1 MNIISKKNKNKYY
14 NFLNSLPKK
23 INHLYFVKLKKKL
36 KINNKSK
43 KKEKF
48 DPVTN
53 IDRSIELYLRQ
64 EITKKFPNDGI
75 IGEEFQIKKSKSGFT
90 WIIDPIDGTRSFI
103 IGGPTWS
110 NLISVSFKNTPTFG
124 LANFPML
131 NKYYITGKNKS
142 SFLVKN
148 KKFKK
153 LKVVRSNSL
162 KKIKIAGNFFN
173 YLPIN
178 KQKKVSQL
186 IKLMKYP
193 CLDALSYCQLCEGK
207 VDVVLQCSNKIWDIH
222 PLISLIKNSG
232 GYVTTWDNK
241 NPKQGGNIVASSS
254 IKIHKKIL
262 SLLKPIS
269 NY

>member
-64 EITKKFPNDGI
+64 EITKKFPSDGI

-142 SFLVKN
+142 SLGVLF
-148 KKFKK
+148 
-153 LKVVRSNSL
+153 SNCFSIL
-162 KKIKIAGNFFN
+162 GIS
-173 YLPIN
+173 PW
-178 KQKKVSQL
+178 
-186 IKLMKYP
+186 IKLSP
-193 CLDALSYCQLCEGK
+193 FFL
-207 VDVVLQCSNKIWDIH
+207 
-222 PLISLIKNSG
+222 
-232 GYVTTWDNK
+232 
-241 NPKQGGNIVASSS
+241 SS
-254 IKIHKKIL
+254 IETFL
-262 SLLKPIS
+262 SR
-269 NY
+269 

>member
-1 MNIISKKNKNKYY
+1 M
-14 NFLNSLPKK
+14 
-23 INHLYFVKLKKKL
+23 
-36 KINNKSK
+36 
-43 KKEKF
+43 
-48 DPVTN
+48 
-53 IDRSIELYLRQ
+53 RQ
-64 EITKKFPNDGI
+64 DITKKFPNDGI

-162 KKIKIAGNFFN
+162 KKIKIEGNFFN
-173 YLPIN
+173 Y
-178 KQKKVSQL
+178 
-186 IKLMKYP
+186 
-193 CLDALSYCQLCEGK
+193 
-207 VDVVLQCSNKIWDIH
+207 
-222 PLISLIKNSG
+222 
-232 GYVTTWDNK
+232 
-241 NPKQGGNIVASSS
+241 
-254 IKIHKKIL
+254 
-262 SLLKPIS
+262 
-269 NY
+269 